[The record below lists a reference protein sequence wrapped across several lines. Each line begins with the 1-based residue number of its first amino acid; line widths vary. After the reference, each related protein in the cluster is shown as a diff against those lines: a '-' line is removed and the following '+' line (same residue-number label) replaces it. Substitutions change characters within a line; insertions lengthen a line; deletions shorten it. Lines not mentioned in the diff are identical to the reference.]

1 MTGSNTVYSY
11 TPNVAFL
18 LSDLAFSTAV
28 IFFFP
33 WTISNQ
39 MRPCWV
45 SAKVLLLLKNELVLV
60 LHLEIDIPSDEK

>member
-1 MTGSNTVYSY
+1 MTGSYTVCSY

-28 IFFFP
+28 IFFFH

-45 SAKVLLLLKNELVLV
+45 SAKVLLLKNELVLV